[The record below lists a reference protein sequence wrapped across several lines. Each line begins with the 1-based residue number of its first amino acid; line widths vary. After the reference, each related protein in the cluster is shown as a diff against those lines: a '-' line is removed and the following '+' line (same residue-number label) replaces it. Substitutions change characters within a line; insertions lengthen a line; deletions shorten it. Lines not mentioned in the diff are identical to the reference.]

1 MSEEKVFG
9 IDDRRQAMS
18 TTFNMAAPS
27 GGIER
32 KQNGAFC
39 LRKNKSIYRKLKHSP
54 RPTCWTLTE

>member
-32 KQNGAFC
+32 KQDGVFC
-39 LRKNKSIYRKLKHSP
+39 LRKDKRVFIEN
-54 RPTCWTLTE
+54 

>member
-32 KQNGAFC
+32 KQDGVFC
-39 LRKNKSIYRKLKHSP
+39 LRKDKSES
-54 RPTCWTLTE
+54 